1 MHRAQAASKEDTH
14 FSWRTVLLVTVAAQ
28 ATQLAAG
35 ECHPAASGP
44 ITHGQPGQCASALP
58 KGGCCNPTCNTGY
71 ELKGQRCCTGKGC
84 ALHPIDGCL
93 EDKASCHPKPCPN
106 ANGAATGPH
115 GQGAGDCPPVL
126 QNGQSCNPGCERGYE
141 ANRPRT
147 CALGTLSGAT
157 KCVPVTCVLPA
168 ELTPPNPAH
177 TTTTCKSSTTYTFG
191 DSGTNSC
198 EATCTTGWTGGQK
211 TATFT
216 CGWDTDFSH
225 RDFSCTGA

>member
-1 MHRAQAASKEDTH
+1 MRQGSR
-14 FSWRTVLLVTVAAQ
+14 WCLPLVILVL
-28 ATQLAAG
+28 
-35 ECHPAASGP
+35 HPTARVDADCDASGSISHGT
-44 ITHGQPGQCASALP
+44 ITTGHCEAPLL
-58 KGGCCNPTCNTGY
+58 KGGCCDPTCSTGY
-71 ELKGQRCCTGKGC
+71 ELSGQRCCKGC
-84 ALHPIDGCL
+84 VSHPIDGCL
-93 EDKASCHPKPCPN
+93 EDQARCHPKPCLN
-106 ANGAATGPH
+106 ANGAAPGPH

-141 ANRPRT
+141 ANSPRT

-191 DSGTNSC
+191 DTGTNSC

-216 CGWDTDFSH
+216 CGWNTHFSH
-225 RDFSCTGA
+225 RDFSCKGA